1 MEAFHWQIKSVSR
14 EETHKTLAEQTEP
27 EELRMM
33 RDTVDMKE
41 REWRAISDFLN
52 TRWKKFK
59 AKQWSRPQLRKT
71 TETEWKKK
79 KTEKLRLGGFSQF

>member
-52 TRWKKFK
+52 TR
-59 AKQWSRPQLRKT
+59 
-71 TETEWKKK
+71 
-79 KTEKLRLGGFSQF
+79 